1 MVCVRF
7 QPRAP
12 VHAWRRKVLV
22 CAREQNVEDAHL
34 RASNAHT
41 GGQNALRS
49 SEEGGAMAMG
59 GGGRPR
65 DSQRKGSSPPNSPA
79 LQGKTAGEK
88 VINSMATAAQ
98 TKRGKYS
105 ILGTVE
111 EANALFIDGRR
122 LVRTGQQRTVMVSRL
137 VQSGGPVSDVVG
149 IGISFRPASDGSFVV
164 ADLVKNGGAQLSGV
178 LIGDVI
184 VAVEGH
190 MVSTLTTSQLVK
202 YIKGPPGTSVQLS
215 LEATTDSGDTGR
227 SAVEDPCR
235 VVPNSPPRAT
245 EAPRATDAPSTPG
258 AHVCSP
264 ASGTRDSLSNIDEPV
279 VSMLPVRGEGEGD
292 RSDVSLPVETNVLRP
307 DESPPTAAASKHVIA
322 TNMPA
327 STGSTSPEQDRPF
340 ARPPLPANHPSVQD
354 LHSLHL
360 VSHATSPAS
369 PVIPDAVTEGGEPVQ
384 EAKGSRES
392 GSSNAVKRD
401 IFGAQA
407 TCQEHKG
414 AGDDVVMRVQQPRT
428 GVTPVATEQTGA
440 ISNAEADDAFPQQTM
455 SVTTKAHVTR
465 AAPPPPAPSEGSNAV
480 EEGSAAAEGGSNSAP
495 GPSAALDALTGAEGD
510 GASEIEQQDEPWN
523 SSPQAVTL
531 SAKPPLPLQRK
542 ELPQHMVQADVVL
555 ENQLFLDP
563 NLENR
568 ILRSP
573 SHASSTAASNKPE
586 AVEWVRSPS
595 VYSDV
600 SVLTI
605 WEVQGLL
612 QIAERDVGTLV
623 ADLDALL
630 AAVSQLHDYKK
641 TSITLRRL
649 AQELQADNSALSARN
664 EHLQQD
670 LASARERVQE
680 LQCLLQTQN
689 ETKGS
694 LEQRVGDVRETQDT
708 EGRLTVAEHALEES
722 RESTTRAL
730 PDSAALAPGAAPEV
744 SRSVSDKCANAL
756 PQSPA
761 AVDEST
767 LQLMHQ
773 QFSSLRE
780 ELTKQLQQNQSLKK
794 RVDSLEYQ
802 LKEAEAQQGNDAT
815 HAQVVDLIKGLQAE
829 RDNNRFL
836 RQSLQELSEGQA
848 EEKQQLLCAAA
859 DWQRQLVEMRH
870 VLMRREE
877 QIRHLKQQQQEQVQ
891 VVENKHALQISQ
903 SLLEKTLSEE
913 QEARA
918 RDVDRLKRTV
928 ATLLDALDARGL
940 GDIADAQLDLLRAEF
955 CPARARSSDDTGA
968 GEIAGRASDRER
980 DTHLREN
987 ERAIVSP
994 PTQLNVNIA
1003 RSPPSVNGEAGEGV
1017 GGQMGGRTEMVRLL
1031 SAGSSG
1037 SLPQGGRSRKGLEQ
1051 QGRGGSSE
1059 HPGWNVAGGGHD
1071 DEGFEQVTVAHEV
1084 ARASSPVEW
1093 PVNAPNGSINPAVTT
1108 VSFFIIARTMF
1119 LSR

>member
-495 GPSAALDALTGAEGD
+495 GQSAALDALTGAEGD

-802 LKEAEAQQGNDAT
+802 VRVGSRFFIEPRLALIAVFSSPVDAHGPGPVFCRRRGANQRRGGSAGARACSLRLDLHTRQLKEAEAQQGNDAT
-815 HAQVVDLIKGLQAE
+815 HAQVVDLIKGLQVH
-829 RDNNRFL
+829 
-836 RQSLQELSEGQA
+836 
-848 EEKQQLLCAAA
+848 A
-859 DWQRQLVEMRH
+859 DLID
-870 VLMRREE
+870 
-877 QIRHLKQQQQEQVQ
+877 QITRGIK
-891 VVENKHALQISQ
+891 
-903 SLLEKTLSEE
+903 
-913 QEARA
+913 RA
-918 RDVDRLKRTV
+918 WSVSV
-928 ATLLDALDARGL
+928 A
-940 GDIADAQLDLLRAEF
+940 I
-955 CPARARSSDDTGA
+955 
-968 GEIAGRASDRER
+968 
-980 DTHLREN
+980 
-987 ERAIVSP
+987 
-994 PTQLNVNIA
+994 
-1003 RSPPSVNGEAGEGV
+1003 
-1017 GGQMGGRTEMVRLL
+1017 
-1031 SAGSSG
+1031 
-1037 SLPQGGRSRKGLEQ
+1037 
-1051 QGRGGSSE
+1051 
-1059 HPGWNVAGGGHD
+1059 
-1071 DEGFEQVTVAHEV
+1071 
-1084 ARASSPVEW
+1084 
-1093 PVNAPNGSINPAVTT
+1093 
-1108 VSFFIIARTMF
+1108 
-1119 LSR
+1119 